1 MGGRVGGVGRDHS
14 LCSII
19 MQLRWL
25 QQWVV
30 TGPDSV
36 GSSTLLGSQKIN
48 ILFDTEVH
56 THAC

>member
-30 TGPDSV
+30 TGIV
-36 GSSTLLGSQKIN
+36 LGVALYLAVRK
-48 ILFDTEVH
+48 
-56 THAC
+56 